1 MQILVFTYSYVE
13 ISRLE
18 VNVVSL
24 SQRRENIILDRLVK
38 NFLRRYKIFNQNSVI
53 DESGT
58 HTRTHAYARMR
69 THA

>member
-58 HTRTHAYARMR
+58 HAYARMR